1 MGNRGPRQWKIGTDN
16 DVKVREKVEFAVV
29 PRLINEILS
38 ICRLGI
44 VIM

>member
-1 MGNRGPRQWKIGTDN
+1 MGDRGLGQWKIGTDN
-16 DVKVREKVEFAVV
+16 DVKVREIIEFAVV
-29 PRLINEILS
+29 PRLINEILN